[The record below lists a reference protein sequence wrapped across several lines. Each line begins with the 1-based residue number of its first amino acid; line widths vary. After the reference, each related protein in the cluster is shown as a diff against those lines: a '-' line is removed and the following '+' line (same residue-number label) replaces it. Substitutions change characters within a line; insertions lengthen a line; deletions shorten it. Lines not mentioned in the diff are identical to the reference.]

1 MHTSN
6 VIKQL
11 PRRSRVLRGYSF
23 HVGPKVTRNDPSWQ
37 AEAEAG
43 GGGVSADFAFGFRV
57 MVLPQRVSE

>member
-43 GGGVSADFAFGFRV
+43 GGEFLQILPLVF
-57 MVLPQRVSE
+57 VLWCCHSE